1 MGAVLGAELRSG
13 QGWPQATAGGG
24 AAAAL
29 SATSSAQQW
38 RPHNVRG
45 DAGIGQATSSPTRS
59 GRSSKIRRQA
69 APAPTISTRRF
80 DNFKPVVFDQFH
92 AAGDMRQWFTAGWV
106 WHETNLDNYCYEF
119 LEVLCNMPIEQAQ
132 SLESGSGEPR
142 QALNSR

>member
-1 MGAVLGAELRSG
+1 LLLVVLSFVCELSRGRRLLGAVLGAELRSG

-92 AAGDMRQWFTAGWV
+92 AAGDTTVMLHPNFPALRQLRSILV
-106 WHETNLDNYCYEF
+106 
-119 LEVLCNMPIEQAQ
+119 
-132 SLESGSGEPR
+132 
-142 QALNSR
+142 SRYSD